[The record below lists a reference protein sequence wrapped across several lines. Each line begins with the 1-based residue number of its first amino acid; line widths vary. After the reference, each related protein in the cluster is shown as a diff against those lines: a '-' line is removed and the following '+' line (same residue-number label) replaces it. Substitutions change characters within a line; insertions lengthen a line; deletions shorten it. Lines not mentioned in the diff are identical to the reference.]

1 MSKTLPLVAS
11 LLIAFGASG
20 IVLAQDT
27 PDAAPAAGAMQGHRQ
42 PDPEHQAQRL
52 TKMLNLTPDQSNK
65 IAAILQQRQQQMASL
80 KSDNGADPM
89 AQRQKVRE
97 AMKSSQSQI
106 DAVLTDAQR
115 QQWQAMRE
123 KMRQKWQDRKS
134 TSDQG

>member
-11 LLIAFGASG
+11 LLIAFGVSG
-20 IVLAQDT
+20 AALAQDT
-27 PDAAPAAGAMQGHRQ
+27 SAAAPPAGAMQGHRQ

-65 IAAILQQRQQQMASL
+65 IAAILQQRQQQFAAL
-80 KSDNGADPM
+80 KSDTSADPM

-97 AMKSSQSQI
+97 QMKSSQSQI

-115 QQWQAMRE
+115 QQWQAIRE
-123 KMRQKWQDRKS
+123 KMRQKWQDKNS
-134 TSDQG
+134 SDDQG

>member
-11 LLIAFGASG
+11 LLIAFGVSG
-20 IVLAQDT
+20 AALAQDT
-27 PDAAPAAGAMQGHRQ
+27 PDAAQPTGAMQGHHQ

-65 IAAILQQRQQQMASL
+65 IAAILQQRQQQFAAL
-80 KSDNGADPM
+80 KSDSSADPM
-89 AQRQKVRE
+89 AQRQKTRDL
-97 AMKSSQSQI
+97 MKSSQSQI

-123 KMRQKWQDRKS
+123 KMRQKWQDKKS
-134 TSDQG
+134 SSDQG